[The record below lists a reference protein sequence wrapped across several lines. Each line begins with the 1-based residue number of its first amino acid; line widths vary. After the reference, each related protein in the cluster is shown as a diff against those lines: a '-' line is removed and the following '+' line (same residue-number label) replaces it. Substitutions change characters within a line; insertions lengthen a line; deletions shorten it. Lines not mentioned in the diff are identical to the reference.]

1 MLSTGVFGELRMQHL
16 TVDGVLATVTLV
28 TQAALAYLMIKKGS
42 SRDYPILLTY
52 MFFNLAVDP
61 LALLLQNTGIYLK
74 FYFTGQV
81 LDYVLQLLI
90 ILEIGRNVLRPS
102 KRSLPFRLWPV
113 VTGGILVCAI
123 LAATFSPQTPS
134 AGNAAILLRVTLG
147 LAILKLLLF
156 AGMAGFAQFLGIGW
170 KNRVLQL
177 ASGLAFYG
185 AISLLVQLS
194 SSHLPSTNPSYNAH
208 LVRLAQIQWGAY
220 SLTLMSWIWA
230 FSRNEAPRKD
240 FTPQMQE
247 VLVTIAGAAKRTRL
261 AVTRSADHK

>member
-1 MLSTGVFGELRMQHL
+1 
-16 TVDGVLATVTLV
+16 
-28 TQAALAYLMIKKGS
+28 MIKRGS
-42 SRDYPILLTY
+42 RRDYPILLTY
-52 MFFNLAVDP
+52 MFFNLVADP
-61 LALLLQNTGIYLK
+61 LAWLLRNSGYYPK
-74 FYFTGQV
+74 FYFTCTV
-81 LDYVLQLLI
+81 LDYLLQLLI

-102 KRSLPFRLWPV
+102 KRSLPFRLWPI

-123 LAATFSPQTPS
+123 VAATFSPSTQS
-134 AGNAAILLRVTLG
+134 ASNTAVLLRVTLG

-170 KNRVLQL
+170 RSRVLQL
-177 ASGLAFYG
+177 ATGLAFYG
-185 AISLLVQLS
+185 AVSLLVQLS
-194 SSHLPSTNPSYNAH
+194 SSHLPSTGPAYSAH
-208 LVRLAQIQWGAY
+208 LVRFAQIQWGAY
-220 SLTLMSWIWA
+220 SLTLLSWIWA